1 MARDTQGEKSPA
13 SEDAAPAAPDLGDL
27 AHEIGSLPQEDLAIL
42 AEMLYRADHEEHAQL
57 VEEVELRQRIMG
69 HMGRGRAG
77 FLVLVGVAIL
87 VATVMRIGFFGA
99 RPFLGFGILGGLLL
113 LLGLRGWYR
122 AGEVRERVALID
134 ARAEMEDIK
143 AGLEQFGDR
152 LKDRK
157 RKW

>member
-1 MARDTQGEKSPA
+1 
-13 SEDAAPAAPDLGDL
+13 
-27 AHEIGSLPQEDLAIL
+27 
-42 AEMLYRADHEEHAQL
+42 
-57 VEEVELRQRIMG
+57 
-69 HMGRGRAG
+69 MGREGAG

-87 VATVMRIGFFGA
+87 VATVMRIGFFAA
-99 RPFLGFGILGGLLL
+99 RPFLGFGTLGGLLL

-134 ARAEMEDIK
+134 ARTEMEDMK
-143 AGLEQFGDR
+143 AGLEEFSDR